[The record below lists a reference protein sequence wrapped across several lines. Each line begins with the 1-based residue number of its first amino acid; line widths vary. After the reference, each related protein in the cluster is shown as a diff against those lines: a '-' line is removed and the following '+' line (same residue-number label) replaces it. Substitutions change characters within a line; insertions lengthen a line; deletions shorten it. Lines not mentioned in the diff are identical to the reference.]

1 MVQLNEDIIKRDL
14 NEKENMMYV
23 EKLKN
28 LMQTIERF
36 DNESDIEDY
45 FDFVNRALED
55 IPNYFHA
62 IIKQQTDPLLL
73 SPTLRFS
80 DPEGYRER
88 FVEHDRNRRS
98 KHILMTESIN
108 KINRLCQSFHLP
120 EVFETG
126 LDRELYSDRDE
137 KKGVTEHMAMED
149 RALARR
155 IALQYYNDVLSN
167 GINHEQTLEDAEKSI

>member
-55 IPNYFHA
+55 IPNYF
-62 IIKQQTDPLLL
+62 TDV
-73 SPTLRFS
+73 R
-80 DPEGYRER
+80 
-88 FVEHDRNRRS
+88 
-98 KHILMTESIN
+98 
-108 KINRLCQSFHLP
+108 
-120 EVFETG
+120 
-126 LDRELYSDRDE
+126 
-137 KKGVTEHMAMED
+137 
-149 RALARR
+149 
-155 IALQYYNDVLSN
+155 
-167 GINHEQTLEDAEKSI
+167 